1 VRVFLRLGDGG
12 PPRLQADV
20 TQFAP
25 FGRAGILR
33 TDHCASAHPT
43 APPIATDANLPEL
56 MARVALQDR
65 AAFKSLYQATCG
77 SLFAVALR
85 TLRNENWADDVLQ
98 KAYVNI

>member
-1 VRVFLRLGDGG
+1 M
-12 PPRLQADV
+12 QADT

-43 APPIATDANLPEL
+43 APPIATDANLPEP

-85 TLRNENWADDVLQ
+85 TLHNENWADDALQ
-98 KAYVNI
+98 EVYMNI